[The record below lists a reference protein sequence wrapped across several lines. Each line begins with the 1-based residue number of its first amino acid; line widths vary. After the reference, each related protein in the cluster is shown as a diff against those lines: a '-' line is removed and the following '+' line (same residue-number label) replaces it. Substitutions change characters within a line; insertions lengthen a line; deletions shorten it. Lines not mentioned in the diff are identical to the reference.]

1 MNVKADIIPSKV
13 TFVGEQKTLDLKA
26 ICVFAASGFFLDD
39 DTYYKEL
46 KALKPGH
53 NYELNEDKTKI
64 IKQSPY
70 FKWYYEPRNISLK
83 QATEEFTHLFESI
96 IQEQAQNQ
104 KVILPLSGGLDSRTQ
119 AAALHHLK
127 NNVYSY
133 SYELK
138 NGHPETSYSKKIAE
152 VCQFPF
158 KKMVIPE
165 NYLWNHIEEAA
176 QLNGCYS
183 EFTHPRQIAVMSEWQ
198 NMGDVFSLGHWGD
211 VLFDDMRV
219 PENLPFQEQ
228 VDMLYK
234 KVLKKNGM
242 YLAEL
247 LWKGWQ
253 IEGNFGDY
261 LRDRI
266 ETLLRK
272 IDIPHSAN
280 AQIRA
285 FKSLYW
291 ATRWTA
297 VNLIYFE
304 KIKPITLPYFDNSMC
319 EFVCRIPEEHLAGRQ
334 IQIEYLKMRNPNL
347 AKITWEDKRP
357 FNLYNYHLNKFPY
370 NFPFRVYQKIKNEVF
385 TKKVVRNNYENQFLG
400 KENDL
405 NLKHWLFE
413 NPDFANFVD
422 KNITKEVYQKFTQ
435 ENHLMY
441 SHTISTLLTLSLFS
455 SVCQNQK

>member
-1 MNVKADIIPSKV
+1 
-13 TFVGEQKTLDLKA
+13 
-26 ICVFAASGFFLDD
+26 
-39 DTYYKEL
+39 
-46 KALKPGH
+46 
-53 NYELNEDKTKI
+53 
-64 IKQSPY
+64 
-70 FKWYYEPRNISLK
+70 
-83 QATEEFTHLFESI
+83 ESI

-119 AAALHHLK
+119 SAAIHQLK
-127 NNVYSY
+127 KNEYSY
-133 SYELK
+133 SYELR

-304 KIKPITLPYFDNSMC
+304 KIKPITLPYFDNRMC

-357 FNLYNYHLNKFPY
+357 FDLYNYHLNKFPY

-385 TKKVVRNNYENQFLG
+385 TRKVVRNNYENQFLG

-413 NPDFANFVD
+413 NPDFANFVG
-422 KNITKEVYQKFTQ
+422 KNITKEVYHKFTQ

-441 SHTISTLLTLSLFS
+441 SHTISTLLTLSLFTS
-455 SVCQNQK
+455 ICQKPK